1 MLSLSFCLSSGDDK
15 YEVSW
20 GAGDDGGGDGG
31 SGGDAGD
38 GGRGGAGGG
47 GGGGDGGGIEGDD
60 DVGGE
65 ELCSCS

>member
-31 SGGDAGD
+31 
-38 GGRGGAGGG
+38 
-47 GGGGDGGGIEGDD
+47 GIEGDD

>member
-38 GGRGGAGGG
+38 GGRSGGG
-47 GGGGDGGGIEGDD
+47 GGGGIEGDD

>member
-20 GAGDDGGGDGG
+20 GAGDDGGGDGD
-31 SGGDAGD
+31 SGVDAGD
-38 GGRGGAGGG
+38 GGRGGGEGGG
-47 GGGGDGGGIEGDD
+47 RSGGSIEGDD

>member
-1 MLSLSFCLSSGDDK
+1 MSLSFCLSSGDDK

-20 GAGDDGGGDGG
+20 GAGDDGGGGG
-31 SGGDAGD
+31 SGGY
-38 GGRGGAGGG
+38 
-47 GGGGDGGGIEGDD
+47 IEGDD